1 MKIHQGIRNAVLAAI
16 LGAYGTSVTAQ
27 VCEAPLECE
36 PNHPIGSAQK
46 LTVTGDPITGKG
58 SVTVNNGRIASVRA
72 TVRNA
77 DGTFNDFVDVDFYSF
92 YGRLD
97 DTVTIDIDGGIK
109 GAGEGPSVDTILTL
123 FRPGTDFVVK
133 DWIND
138 LPSGPNAVD
147 TGSISRFD
155 ARLDNIKLDATGIWV
170 VGVTAYP
177 ARLVNGGT
185 IAILDKAPRAVGGAS
200 VGAYTLIIS
209 GVSLPVMHISIDVK
223 PGSGETAPIN
233 PKSKGT
239 IPVAV
244 LGSAEFKVIDVDL
257 ASLTFGATGDEKS
270 LRKCIPA
277 DRDVNGDGYPDLM
290 CHFGTELMGV
300 DEEYVRGYLKGKMK
314 DGTAF
319 EGNGNLKVVPV
330 KKHEE

>member
-16 LGAYGTSVTAQ
+16 LCAYGTSASAQ
-27 VCEAPLECE
+27 VVNEVE
-36 PNHPIGSAQK
+36 PNHPIGSPQK
-46 LTVTGDPITGKG
+46 LTVTGDPIGGKG
-58 SVTVNNGRIASVRA
+58 SVTVNGRIDSVRA

-77 DGTFNDFVDVDFYSF
+77 DGTFSDFVDVDFYSF
-92 YGRLD
+92 YGRQG

-109 GAGEGPSVDTILTL
+109 TAGAGPSVDTILTL
-123 FRPGTDFVVK
+123 FRPGADFVVK

-138 LPSGPNAVD
+138 LPSGPTAVD

-155 ARLDNIKLDATGIWV
+155 ARLDNVTLDATGIWI

-177 ARLVNGGT
+177 ARLVSGGT
-185 IAILDKAPRAVGGAS
+185 INILDKAPRAVGGS
-200 VGAYTLIIS
+200 SIGAYTLIIS
-209 GVSLPVMHISIDVK
+209 GVSLPVMQISIDVK

-239 IPVAV
+239 ISVAV
-244 LGSAEFKVIDVDL
+244 LGSAEFKVIDVNL
-257 ASLTFGATGDEKS
+257 ESLTFGATGDEKS

-277 DRDVNGDGYPDLM
+277 DRDVNGDGHLDLV
-290 CHFGTELMGV
+290 CHFGTELMNV
-300 DEEYVRGYLKGKMK
+300 DEEHVRAKLKGMTK

-319 EGNGNLKVVPV
+319 EGYGNLKVVPV
-330 KKHEE
+330 KKNEE